1 MTISIL
7 KFPFS
12 FDPQLLQKDACG
24 FAADDWIPH
33 FNTQY
38 YEGDWSGIA
47 LRAAKGAHVQL
58 YSDPNATEGFV
69 DTLMMER
76 CSYVPKVLETFQCE
90 MTSVRFLRL
99 SAGSHIR
106 RHRDYQLG
114 FEDGE
119 IRIHI
124 PVVTNPQVEFIL
136 NDERVYMKEG
146 EAWYLN
152 FNHYHSVNNSSS
164 TDRIHLVMDC
174 VVNDWLLS
182 HFQEASLIKER
193 NARLD

>member
-1 MTISIL
+1 MMISTL

-12 FDPQLLQKDACG
+12 FDTARLKNDVQK
-24 FAADDWIPH
+24 FSTEDWIPH

-38 YEGDWSGIA
+38 YEGDWSGVA

-58 YSDPNATEGFV
+58 YSDPNTIEGFV
-69 DTLMMER
+69 DTDMMAR
-76 CSYVPKVLETFQCE
+76 CSYIHTVLNTFECE
-90 MTSVRFLRL
+90 FTSVRFLKLRV
-99 SAGSHIR
+99 GSQIL

-124 PVVTNPQVEFIL
+124 PVLTNPQVEFIL
-136 NDERVYMKEG
+136 DDKKIDMKEG

-152 FNHYHSVNNSSS
+152 FNLYHSVRNNGI

-182 HFQEASLIKER
+182 HFQ
-193 NARLD
+193 

>member
-1 MTISIL
+1 MTFSIL

-12 FDPQLLQKDACG
+12 FDSQKLQTDALQ
-24 FAADDWIPH
+24 FSAEEWLPH

-58 YSDPNATEGFV
+58 YSDPNAKDGFV
-69 DTLMMER
+69 DTEMMAR

-90 MTSVRFLRL
+90 MTSVRFLKL
-99 SAGSHIR
+99 GAGSQIR

-124 PVVTNPQVEFIL
+124 PVLTNPQVEFIL
-136 NDERVYMKEG
+136 NDERLDMKEG

-152 FNHYHSVNNSSS
+152 FNHYHSVSNNGS
-164 TDRIHLVMDC
+164 TDRVHLVMDC

-182 HFQEASLIKER
+182 YFQA
-193 NARLD
+193 